1 MDPSVSIIVPVY
13 NGAATLPALV
23 ERVVGVLRPQHTLF
37 EILLVNDG
45 SPDDSWPVI
54 EGLAAI
60 HPEVRGLCLMRNFGQ
75 HNALLCGI
83 REARGEM
90 FVTLDDDLQNPPE
103 EIPRLLARLEQ
114 GVDVVYGTPARQSHS
129 LARSLASVITKWA
142 LQHAM
147 GAATA
152 RRVSAFRAART
163 RLRDAFTDFRGPYAN
178 IDVLLTWATTRF
190 AAIPVRHD
198 PRTVGVSN
206 YTVRKLMRHA
216 LNMVTGFSA
225 LPLRLAALLG
235 LAATCFGGLVL
246 LYVLTRYFAEGG
258 SPPGFP
264 FLASIV
270 SLFSGAQLLALAIIG
285 EYLGRMHFRIMDR
298 PTYALREQ
306 TGPAAT
312 ARRCA

>member
-1 MDPSVSIIVPVY
+1 MDASLSVIVPVY

-23 ERVVGVLRPQHTLF
+23 DRLLGVLRPRQAPF
-37 EILLVNDG
+37 EIVLVNDG
-45 SPDDSWPVI
+45 SPDHSWDVI
-54 EGLAAI
+54 DRLAAA
-60 HPEVRGLCLMRNFGQ
+60 HAEVRGLCLMRNFGQ

-83 REARGEM
+83 RAAR
-90 FVTLDDDLQNPPE
+90 FDVIVTLDDDLQNPPE
-103 EIPRLLARLEQ
+103 EVPRLLAALAE
-114 GVDVVYGTPARQSHS
+114 GADVVYGTPARQRHG
-129 LARSLASVITKWA
+129 LARDLASLVTKWA

-152 RRVSAFRAART
+152 RRVSAFRALRA
-163 RLRDAFTDFRGPYAN
+163 RLREAFADFRGPYAN

-190 AAIPVRHD
+190 TAVRVRHD
-198 PRTVGVSN
+198 PRAAGASN

-225 LPLRLAALLG
+225 LPLRLAALSG
-235 LAATCFGGLVL
+235 LAATAFGALVL
-246 LYVLTRYFAEGG
+246 VYVLGRYFVGG

-270 SLFSGAQLLALAIIG
+270 ALFSGAQLFGLAIIG
-285 EYLGRMHFRIMDR
+285 EYLGRMHFRMMDR

-306 TGPAAT
+306 TAPAA
-312 ARRCA
+312 AGRRCA